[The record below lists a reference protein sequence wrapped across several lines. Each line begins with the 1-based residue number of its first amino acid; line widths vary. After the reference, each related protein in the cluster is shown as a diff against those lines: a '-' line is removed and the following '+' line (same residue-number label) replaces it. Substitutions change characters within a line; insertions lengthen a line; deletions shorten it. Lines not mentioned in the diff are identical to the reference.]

1 MKSHKDLTV
10 YQKSLDLVEEIY
22 SFTNDFPPEEKF
34 GMTSQLRRSSVS
46 VPSNIAEGAGR
57 QSKKE
62 FSRFLYISLGS
73 LAETETL
80 IELSTRLKF
89 ISNPAQ
95 IEEQII
101 HIRRMLLKLIKSLEV
116 TK

>member
-1 MKSHKDLTV
+1 MKSHNDLTV
-10 YQKSLDLVEEIY
+10 YQKSLDLVETIY
-22 SFTNDFPPEEKF
+22 SVTNDFPSDEKF
-34 GMTSQLRRSSVS
+34 GITSQIRRSVVS

-80 IELSTRLKF
+80 IKLSNRLKF
-89 ISNPAQ
+89 ISDPIQ
-95 IEEQII
+95 IEEEII
-101 HIRRMLLKLIKSLEV
+101 HIRRMLLKLIKSLDQ
-116 TK
+116 K